1 MQRGLNQTAKGNDVR
16 MVMVMAM
23 VMVRMMGDE

>member
-23 VMVRMMGDE
+23 VRMMGDE